1 MQKAVRA
8 PDNIR
13 RSTTERKQMDVKA
26 FEMAMAREMLFGLA
40 VGLIALILSIWI
52 TYLVIKNAIRD
63 GINESRLGDKWRASV
78 ASAQSM
84 EDMPDMKAER

>member
-1 MQKAVRA
+1 
-8 PDNIR
+8 
-13 RSTTERKQMDVKA
+13 MDVKA
-26 FEMAMAREMLFGLA
+26 FEMAMAREMLFGLV

>member
-1 MQKAVRA
+1 MDVRA
-8 PDNIR
+8 
-13 RSTTERKQMDVKA
+13 
-26 FEMAMAREMLFGLA
+26 FEIAIAREMLFGLA

-78 ASAQSM
+78 ASAQNTRDGL
-84 EDMPDMKAER
+84 DMRAER

>member
-1 MQKAVRA
+1 
-8 PDNIR
+8 
-13 RSTTERKQMDVKA
+13 MDVKA

-40 VGLIALILSIWI
+40 VGLLALILSVWI

-63 GINESRLGDKWRASV
+63 GINESRLGDKWRTSV
-78 ASAQSM
+78 ASAQGV

>member
-1 MQKAVRA
+1 
-8 PDNIR
+8 
-13 RSTTERKQMDVKA
+13 MDVKA
-26 FEMAMAREMLFGLA
+26 FEMLFGLA
-40 VGLIALILSIWI
+40 VGLLALILSIWV

-84 EDMPDMKAER
+84 EDTPDMRAER

>member
-1 MQKAVRA
+1 
-8 PDNIR
+8 
-13 RSTTERKQMDVKA
+13 MDVKA

-78 ASAQSM
+78 ASAQNTRDGLGAV
-84 EDMPDMKAER
+84 ENHRELITPAAR

>member
-1 MQKAVRA
+1 
-8 PDNIR
+8 
-13 RSTTERKQMDVKA
+13 MDVKA

-40 VGLIALILSIWI
+40 VGLLALILSIWI

-78 ASAQSM
+78 ASAQNTRDGL
-84 EDMPDMKAER
+84 DMRAER

>member
-1 MQKAVRA
+1 
-8 PDNIR
+8 
-13 RSTTERKQMDVKA
+13 MDVKA
-26 FEMAMAREMLFGLA
+26 LEMAMAREMLFGLA

-78 ASAQSM
+78 ASAQSA

>member
-1 MQKAVRA
+1 
-8 PDNIR
+8 
-13 RSTTERKQMDVKA
+13 MDVKA
-26 FEMAMAREMLFGLA
+26 LEMAMAREMLFGLA

-84 EDMPDMKAER
+84 EDMPDMRADR

>member
-1 MQKAVRA
+1 
-8 PDNIR
+8 
-13 RSTTERKQMDVKA
+13 MDVKA
-26 FEMAMAREMLFGLA
+26 LEMAMAREMLFGLA

>member
-1 MQKAVRA
+1 
-8 PDNIR
+8 
-13 RSTTERKQMDVKA
+13 MDVKA
-26 FEMAMAREMLFGLA
+26 FEMAMAREMLFELA

-78 ASAQSM
+78 VNAEAM
-84 EDMPDMKAER
+84 KDMPDMRAER

>member
-1 MQKAVRA
+1 
-8 PDNIR
+8 
-13 RSTTERKQMDVKA
+13 MDVKA
-26 FEMAMAREMLFGLA
+26 LEMAMAREMLFGLA
-40 VGLIALILSIWI
+40 VGLLALILSIWI

>member
-1 MQKAVRA
+1 
-8 PDNIR
+8 
-13 RSTTERKQMDVKA
+13 MDVKA

-40 VGLIALILSIWI
+40 VGLITLILSIWI

-84 EDMPDMKAER
+84 EDMSDMRAER

>member
-1 MQKAVRA
+1 MDVRA
-8 PDNIR
+8 
-13 RSTTERKQMDVKA
+13 
-26 FEMAMAREMLFGLA
+26 FEIAIAREMLFGLA
-40 VGLIALILSIWI
+40 VALIALILSIWV

-84 EDMPDMKAER
+84 EDMPDMRAER

>member
-1 MQKAVRA
+1 
-8 PDNIR
+8 
-13 RSTTERKQMDVKA
+13 MDVKA

-63 GINESRLGDKWRASV
+63 GINE
-78 ASAQSM
+78 
-84 EDMPDMKAER
+84 

>member
-1 MQKAVRA
+1 MDVRA
-8 PDNIR
+8 
-13 RSTTERKQMDVKA
+13 
-26 FEMAMAREMLFGLA
+26 FEIAIAREMLFGLA

>member
-1 MQKAVRA
+1 
-8 PDNIR
+8 
-13 RSTTERKQMDVKA
+13 MDLKA

-40 VGLIALILSIWI
+40 VGLLALILSIWI

-78 ASAQSM
+78 ASAQNTRDGL
-84 EDMPDMKAER
+84 DMRAER

>member
-1 MQKAVRA
+1 
-8 PDNIR
+8 
-13 RSTTERKQMDVKA
+13 MDVKA

-40 VGLIALILSIWI
+40 VGLLALILSIWV

-78 ASAQSM
+78 ASAQNTRDGL
-84 EDMPDMKAER
+84 DMRAER

>member
-1 MQKAVRA
+1 
-8 PDNIR
+8 
-13 RSTTERKQMDVKA
+13 MDVKA

-78 ASAQSM
+78 ASAQNTRDGL
-84 EDMPDMKAER
+84 DMRAER